1 MEPSQIASAQPITS
15 IMRTKLLTSPPD
27 ASVEHVLE
35 LLRDRHIGCV
45 PIIDQD
51 RRPLGLVTKL
61 DVLETLG
68 ENRKTA
74 REIMMPHARSLEA
87 SATVA
92 EVAKLMSAERIHH
105 VLVVDADRALIGI
118 VSSLD
123 LAGWIAGQG
132 A

>member
-1 MEPSQIASAQPITS
+1 MAQTSIASEQPITS
-15 IMRTKLLTSPPD
+15 IMRTKLLTSSPD
-27 ASVEHVLE
+27 ASRESVLA
-35 LLRDRHIGCV
+35 LLRDRHVGCV

-51 RRPLGLVTKL
+51 RRPLGIVTKL

-68 ENRKTA
+68 EERKTA
-74 REIMMPHARSLEA
+74 RDIMMPHARSLEA

-92 EVAKLMSAERIHH
+92 EAAILMSAERIHH
-105 VLVVDADRALIGI
+105 IFVVDDDRTLIGL

-123 LAGWIAGQG
+123 LADWIASQG